1 MLREATQIYE
11 SHNFLQA
18 ASIIARERMR
28 KRTLR
33 IASCHLVDQTISSFT
48 SKASALFTIKSWVCI
63 RGGHGNKALFLE
75 CEKGEASEPRSEAQ
89 FKSY

>member
-1 MLREATQIYE
+1 MSREATQIYE
-11 SHNFLQA
+11 SHNFSQA
-18 ASIIARERMR
+18 ASVIARDRMR

-48 SKASALFTIKSWVCI
+48 SKASALFTIKSCVCT
-63 RGGHGNKALFLE
+63 RGGYGNKELSLE